1 MPRTRKRRRLVD
13 AYTFPGFRPRATV
26 QGLFGD
32 PHARLVTLV
41 RRGKKRSAAHVARFT
56 EAGTTVP
63 GDGFGICP
71 AVRTGFTW
79 TWKCGESTAVG
90 AGR

>member
-1 MPRTRKRRRLVD
+1 MPRVRTARRLVD

-41 RRGKKRSAAHVARFT
+41 RRGRERSAAHVARFT
-56 EAGTTVP
+56 GAGTTVH

-79 TWKCGESTAVG
+79 TWKCGGSIAVG

>member
-1 MPRTRKRRRLVD
+1 MPRARKPRRLVD

-56 EAGTTVP
+56 EAGTTVR

-79 TWKCGESTAVG
+79 IWKYGESTAVG
-90 AGR
+90 AAR

>member
-1 MPRTRKRRRLVD
+1 MPRTRKPRHLVD

-41 RRGKKRSAAHVARFT
+41 RRGKKQSAAHVARFT
-56 EAGTTVP
+56 EAGTTAR

-79 TWKCGESTAVG
+79 TWKCGGSTVVG